1 MSREMNNGILTL
13 NVMHG
18 NELEVEYSKNEI
30 IDKINSFFGY
40 KCIKEIKLRIIKEKL
55 DLNKRNAHPKKLDKK
70 LLSKV
75 DKINNPELKKKLSS
89 ILKAYKNK
97 ND

>member
-1 MSREMNNGILTL
+1 MNKYLNNIGIKSKIALKKL
-13 NVMHG
+13 N
-18 NELEVEYSKNEI
+18 EV
-30 IDKINSFFGY
+30 
-40 KCIKEIKLRIIKEKL
+40 